1 MAATRF
7 RAALAA
13 TAALAAL
20 LATPH
25 TARACSCMPADLA
38 DYADEVTVAF
48 TGRQIER
55 IPLPDTPGWVS
66 TALVLEVFRVYK
78 GRAGPR
84 IEVRTGP
91 EAGTCGISFGG
102 ESIVGVAAFGEEGGL
117 TVHLC
122 GSSVSIGELEEVF
135 GSGYPPDETITLP
148 GAAPEE
154 TNSFPAAVA
163 VAAGLSILAAG
174 AFALHR
180 LRRRP
185 GKE

>member
-13 TAALAAL
+13 TVALAAL
-20 LATPH
+20 LAAPYS
-25 TARACSCMPADLA
+25 ARACSCRPAELA
-38 DYADEVTVAF
+38 DYADNVAVAF

-55 IPLPDTPGWVS
+55 IALPDTPGWVT
-66 TALVLEVFRVYK
+66 TALVLEVYRVYK

-91 EAGTCGISFGG
+91 EAGTCGTSFGG
-102 ESIVGVAAFGEEGGL
+102 ESIVGVAAFGEEGDL

-122 GSSVSIGELEEVF
+122 GSRVNIGELEEVF
-135 GSGYPPDETITLP
+135 GPGYPPDETIALP
-148 GAAPEE
+148 GE
-154 TNSFPAAVA
+154 TNGFPAAAAVA
-163 VAAGLSILAAG
+163 VGLSILAAG
-174 AFALHR
+174 AFALHL